1 MRGERRT
8 PLPIVPPPLPE
19 ERLSSWLERVADVY
33 LVSLDE
39 LQSHVGWARPAL
51 ELEREPALSDVECI
65 AAATSSSVERLF
77 AMTFHGLPSRYRNLL
92 RWKAGEI
99 CPACSQGMQ
108 RPPRLKAWSFAF
120 SFWCERHRQPL
131 FSRDTRGV
139 SALGD
144 YWAARRGGAILNRW
158 GMGKGADGVPVEP
171 ALSLLLSPIHKASP
185 AAPWELARLSLLQQH
200 EPSLQSKRFRRP
212 ALTIV
217 VPEFAVAV
225 PIYDQQLPTDIAQL
239 SSAPSAERYALA
251 IGVARLLNNPADMI
265 ARIEKAADEHCRK
278 KIKRDCSTVGR
289 LTIGPGKNRPGLSK
303 NTKAKFFDPHRWPY
317 SAFQGGG

>member
-1 MRGERRT
+1 M
-8 PLPIVPPPLPE
+8 
-19 ERLSSWLERVADVY
+19 
-33 LVSLDE
+33 
-39 LQSHVGWARPAL
+39 
-51 ELEREPALSDVECI
+51 ECI

-171 ALSLLLSPIHKASP
+171 ALSLLLSPIRKAAP
-185 AAPWELARLSLLQQH
+185 PAPWELARLSLPQQH

-217 VPEFAVAV
+217 VPEFVVAV
-225 PIYDQQLPTDIAQL
+225 PIYDQQLPPDIAQL
-239 SSAPSAERYALA
+239 SSAPFAERYALA
-251 IGVARLLNNPADMI
+251 IGVARLLNDPADMI
-265 ARIEKAADEHCRK
+265 ARIDKAADEHCRK
-278 KIKRDCSTVGR
+278 KIKRNCATVGS
-289 LTIGPGKNRPGLSK
+289 LAIGQRKERPDRSK
-303 NTKAKFFDPHRWPY
+303 DKRAKFFDPHSWP
-317 SAFQGGG
+317 